1 MDRRDPTTEHRPG
14 VARTPGARRRL
25 ARAGVLA
32 ATFLLAACGGSAG
45 AGKSTATTA
54 TTPVALGGTQD
65 EAVGIT
71 VDGIRCET
79 QEQVLFHIHAHLA
92 VFVAGAPATVPEGI
106 GIAPPRQVDQTTD
119 GPFVSAGSCFYW
131 LHSHTADGI
140 VHIESPIRRTF
151 TLGNYFDVWNQ
162 PLSAARVATATGP
175 VTAFVNGRPFTG
187 DPRTIPLGAHSVIQL
202 DVGTKVAPVPYTFA
216 QGL

>member
-1 MDRRDPTTEHRPG
+1 M
-14 VARTPGARRRL
+14 
-25 ARAGVLA
+25 
-32 ATFLLAACGGSAG
+32 
-45 AGKSTATTA
+45 
-54 TTPVALGGTQD
+54 
-65 EAVGIT
+65 
-71 VDGIRCET
+71 
-79 QEQVLFHIHAHLA
+79 
-92 VFVAGAPATVPEGI
+92 VPEGI

-131 LHSHTADGI
+131 LHSHTDDGI

-202 DVGTKVAPVPYTFA
+202 DVGTNVAPVPYTFP